1 MIGARMTKYYITYVV
16 TIEAEDMDEAN
27 IKADDI
33 ENEIS
38 GIRGVKQV
46 SSDPYIEEDI

>member
-1 MIGARMTKYYITYVV
+1 MNKFYVTYVV

-33 ENEIS
+33 ESEIG

-46 SSDPYIEEDI
+46 YNDAIEEGWV